1 MIAPESSTLLTLA
14 LYALATFCG
23 VLGTALRSPLWRKAG
38 CWLALAG
45 FAAQTLLLA
54 SGFHKSLPGGLS
66 LGAYLQMLAWFV
78 MLCGLTIWLRMRQ
91 EAAALFSAPLALMLF
106 AMSAPYLSALIRVP
120 ESLKAPF
127 YALHIGA
134 LFLSLSLLALA
145 FAAGALFIYLEGRIK
160 SKQRMEG
167 FWQDM
172 PALSILDKINA
183 FTVLTGFPLYTV
195 GLASGL
201 IWAKPVYGAVISGD
215 PKEVITIIVWL
226 LFAWLFYNRLTSNW
240 KGRRPARLAVFI
252 FVLSLFSIIVVNTF
266 MDTHHAFIRS

>member
-134 LFLSLSLLALA
+134 LFLSLGLLALA